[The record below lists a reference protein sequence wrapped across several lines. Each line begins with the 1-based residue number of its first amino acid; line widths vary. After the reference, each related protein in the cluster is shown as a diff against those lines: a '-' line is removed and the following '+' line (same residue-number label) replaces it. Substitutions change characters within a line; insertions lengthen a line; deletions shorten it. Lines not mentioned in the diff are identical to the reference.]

1 VGFQVFDAVFCFA
14 VLMVCIGAAEGDGL
28 AAEMDVVMEYLGVE
42 EAVVGVIMSDSDAVL
57 VSNSFKSALG
67 LKGVFSI

>member
-1 VGFQVFDAVFCFA
+1 MVG
-14 VLMVCIGAAEGDGL
+14 IGAAEGDGL

-42 EAVVGVIMSDSDAVL
+42 EAVVGVIMSDADAVL

-67 LKGVFSI
+67 LKCVFSI